1 MKLLLPIL
9 ATTVAILTAYGSGR
23 LHADYVG
30 SGALLLL
37 AGVLSLGSLMT
48 TGAAAYHD
56 GKVDGEEE
64 S

>member
-9 ATTVAILTAYGSGR
+9 ATTIAMLLAYTAGNLHDRFIGSG
-23 LHADYVG
+23 
-30 SGALLLL
+30 LLLL
-37 AGVLSLGSLMT
+37 LSGVLSIGSVMT
-48 TGAAAYHD
+48 TGATAYHD

>member
-9 ATTVAILTAYGSGR
+9 ATTIAMLLAYAAGNLNDRSIGSG
-23 LHADYVG
+23 V
-30 SGALLLL
+30 LLLIS
-37 AGVLSLGSLMT
+37 GVLALGSLMT
-48 TGAAAYHD
+48 TGATAYHD